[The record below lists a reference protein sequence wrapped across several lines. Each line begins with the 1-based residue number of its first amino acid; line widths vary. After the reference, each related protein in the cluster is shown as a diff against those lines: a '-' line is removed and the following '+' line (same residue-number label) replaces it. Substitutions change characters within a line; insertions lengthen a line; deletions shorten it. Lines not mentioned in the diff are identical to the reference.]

1 MLSGAMTIYD
11 DFPLVVV
18 SMPANARQRRIALGG
33 FVLMAAAVAI
43 TLPFANIKLARVD
56 AFIPVIETVMCGADL
71 LTAAFLFAQYAVQPQ
86 RALVALASGYV
97 FSGLFAFLHTLA
109 FPGAYGPGVLI
120 GDELNS
126 SAWLFVFWH
135 TLFPLCKRRS
145 KNPSLEAAEWLGCAG
160 VKIRQPRSLCLIRV
174 RARDERRGTLRE
186 GTTCGSN

>member
-1 MLSGAMTIYD
+1 MTIYE
-11 DFPLVVV
+11 DFPLVVT

-43 TLPFANIKLARVD
+43 TLPFANVELARVD

-86 RALVALASGYV
+86 RAPVALASGYA

-126 SAWLFVFWH
+126 SSWLFVFWH
-135 TLFPLCKRRS
+135 TLFLLFVIAYTLLKDAGKVANQPGRSTRLPLASSSHAWSRRQ
-145 KNPSLEAAEWLGCAG
+145 L
-160 VKIRQPRSLCLIRV
+160 
-174 RARDERRGTLRE
+174 D
-186 GTTCGSN
+186 